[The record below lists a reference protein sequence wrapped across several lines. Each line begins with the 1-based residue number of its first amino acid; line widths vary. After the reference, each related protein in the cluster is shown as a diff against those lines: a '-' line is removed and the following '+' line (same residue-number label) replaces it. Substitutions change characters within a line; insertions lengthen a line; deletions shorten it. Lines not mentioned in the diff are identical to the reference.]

1 MTIFSKEVFRR
12 SQIPSASCST
22 ILHPHTSSCTEAV
35 LIMFTDSTLGA
46 FKYLLPLY
54 VISNILKYKEWD
66 YPYMKFQVQS
76 YLRTTLMAGYM
87 GTSYLH
93 ANCILRNLLGEF
105 KYYNTG
111 FVPAM
116 FGGLGIFIEHP
127 KRRPIITNAFTNLG
141 FQAVLASLYHRKILP
156 KSLFLEA
163 LLFMTSNAY
172 LMYQLQQNPSQLWV
186 FKPPPI
192 EKDSQKC
199 SHKGGCST
207 DVIKAYV
214 KYFGFGFLLEIIR
227 ALITNFTKVVASP
240 RHLRQILFD
249 RKLLRL
255 GNFLGCYVAVY
266 KLVCCCL
273 RQVFGRNDPRYSLI
287 AGFIAGQAYL
297 LLPKHSFLAPTV
309 NNAIQICYGKSQL
322 RAKYL
327 HKVPMAEILH
337 LLSNAFMFH
346 LKVVDKH
353 SCPSMFQ
360 NMMRFCSGKA
370 SDEIAERFYHFYAQH

>member
-1 MTIFSKEVFRR
+1 
-12 SQIPSASCST
+12 
-22 ILHPHTSSCTEAV
+22 
-35 LIMFTDSTLGA
+35 
-46 FKYLLPLY
+46 
-54 VISNILKYKEWD
+54 
-66 YPYMKFQVQS
+66 
-76 YLRTTLMAGYM
+76 MAGYM

-156 KSLFLEA
+156 KSLFLET

-240 RHLRQILFD
+240 GHLRQILFD

-273 RQVFGRNDPRYSLI
+273 R
-287 AGFIAGQAYL
+287 
-297 LLPKHSFLAPTV
+297 
-309 NNAIQICYGKSQL
+309 QICYGKSQL

>member
-93 ANCILRNLLGEF
+93 TNCILR
-105 KYYNTG
+105 
-111 FVPAM
+111 
-116 FGGLGIFIEHP
+116 
-127 KRRPIITNAFTNLG
+127 
-141 FQAVLASLYHRKILP
+141 
-156 KSLFLEA
+156 
-163 LLFMTSNAY
+163 
-172 LMYQLQQNPSQLWV
+172 V

-199 SHKGGCST
+199 SANMVT
-207 DVIKAYV
+207 WED
-214 KYFGFGFLLEIIR
+214 R
-227 ALITNFTKVVASP
+227 LI
-240 RHLRQILFD
+240 
-249 RKLLRL
+249 
-255 GNFLGCYVAVY
+255 
-266 KLVCCCL
+266 CCCL

-327 HKVPMAEILH
+327 HTVPMAEILH

-370 SDEIAERFYHFYAQH
+370 SDEIRERVFKPPPIEKDSQKCSHKGDCSTDVIKAIAE